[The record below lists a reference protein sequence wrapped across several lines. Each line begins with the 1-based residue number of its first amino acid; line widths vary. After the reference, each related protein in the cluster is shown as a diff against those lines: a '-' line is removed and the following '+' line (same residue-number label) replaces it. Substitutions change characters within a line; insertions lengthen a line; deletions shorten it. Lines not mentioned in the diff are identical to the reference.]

1 MRFSK
6 YMNEWLYG
14 KDGYYTKYIT
24 IGKEGDFYTAVSSS
38 MFFGGSIANRFI
50 KVFDEGYLSKKT
62 TIVEIGAHKG
72 YMLAD
77 IVQFIYTLR
86 PKLLKTLC
94 FAIIE
99 PQEENAKKQIEYFKD
114 CFGNK
119 IKLEHYKDLDEV
131 TINEAFVVANE
142 IFDAFPCEVIK
153 DNQMLYMDGQ
163 TPYFDDMSEDVKTL
177 TNKYKITRGELG
189 LGYYDFAKKMANAFK
204 KYEFVTFD
212 YGEMAQ
218 RRDFSIRIYHKHNTY
233 PFFALTDFVKEEEEK
248 PKDVSLDSLF
258 KKSDITYDVNFS
270 YLIGEFEKSG
280 AKKHEFQTQLVALV
294 EFGISELL
302 ELLARNTDQN
312 TYEAELNRAKTLINP
327 TFMGERFKCVIFRK
341 NKDYDATNNKW

>member
-1 MRFSK
+1 MRFSE

-14 KDGYYTKYIT
+14 KDGYYTNFIE
-24 IGKEGDFYTAVSSS
+24 IGKGGDFYTSVSSS

-86 PKLLKTLC
+86 PKLLKTLS

-99 PQEENAKKQIEYFKD
+99 PQEENAKKQLTYFKE
-114 CFGNK
+114 CFGDEV
-119 IKLEHYKDLDEV
+119 KLTRYKDLDEV
-131 TINEAFVVANE
+131 RLDEAFVVANE

-153 DNQMLYMDGQ
+153 DDKMLYMDGQ
-163 TPYFDDMSEDVKTL
+163 TPYFDDMSEDVKKL
-177 TNKYKITRGELG
+177 CIEYSIDRGELG
-189 LGYYDFAKKMANAFK
+189 LGYYEFAKNMANAFK

-212 YGEMAQ
+212 YGEITQ

-248 PKDVSLDSLF
+248 PKNVTLESLF

-280 AKKHEFQTQLVALV
+280 AKKYSFQTQLVALV
-294 EFGISELL
+294 EFGISDLL
-302 ELLARNTDQN
+302 ELLAKNSNQN
-312 TYEAELNRAKTLINP
+312 TYEAELNRAKTLLNP

-341 NKDYDATNNKW
+341 DLS

>member
-6 YMNEWLYG
+6 YMNDWLYG
-14 KDGYYTKYIT
+14 KDGYYTKYIP

-62 TIVEIGAHKG
+62 VIVEIGAHKG

-86 PKLLKTLC
+86 PKLLKTLS
-94 FAIIE
+94 FAIVE
-99 PQEENAKKQIEYFKD
+99 PQEENAKKQLSYFKES
-114 CFGNK
+114 FGD
-119 IKLEHYKDLDEV
+119 IVSLTHYRDLDE
-131 TINEAFVVANE
+131 INLDEAFVVANE

-153 DNQMLYMDGQ
+153 DDKMLYMDGQ
-163 TPYFDDMSEDVKTL
+163 TPFFDDMSNDVKKL
-177 TNKYKITRGELG
+177 CIEYNIDRGELG
-189 LGYYDFAKKMANAFK
+189 LGYYEFAKKMAKAFK

-212 YGEMAQ
+212 YGEITQ
-218 RRDFSIRIYHKHNTY
+218 RRDFSLRIYHKHNTY
-233 PFFALTDFVKEEEEK
+233 PFFALTEFVKEEEEK
-248 PKDVSLDSLF
+248 PKGVSLESLF

-280 AKKHEFQTQLVALV
+280 AKKYSFQTQLVALV
-294 EFGISELL
+294 DFGILDLL
-302 ELLARNTDQN
+302 ELLAKNSDQN
-312 TYEAELNRAKTLINP
+312 TYESELNRTKTLINP

-341 NKDYDATNNKW
+341 E